1 MKIKKSV
8 LNDIIREEIE
18 QLVKEQS
25 TGWDKFKRGLMRGFT
40 QGGKRKSFIAQMVAG
55 AGLPAEAKAAMA
67 ALGELEEALANMTDR
82 PDVGAIR
89 GGTGEDAAKSAVAAA
104 ADTMGS
110 TISVSGM
117 KSIAAAMRQDLQ
129 SLFAQLGPDAPEA
142 KEGSGKAP
150 EKPPEMSDDEY
161 KERMKSAG
169 LHTENLRRSI
179 RKKLR
184 QQGFIS

>member
-67 ALGELEEALANMTDR
+67 ALSELEEALENMADR

-89 GGTGEDAAKSAVAAA
+89 GGTGEEAAKSAVAAA
-104 ADTMGS
+104 ADSMTS
-110 TISVSGM
+110 TISVEGM
-117 KSIAAAMRQDLQ
+117 KRVAAAMRQDLQ
-129 SLFAQLGPDAPEA
+129 SLFAQLGPDAPGAE
-142 KEGSGKAP
+142 
-150 EKPPEMSDDEY
+150 EKPPEMSDYEY